1 MQIVAIIASYN
12 EERFIEGCLEHLRA
26 HGVKAYL
33 CDNQSTDRTREIASR
48 FLGSVVL
55 GIEEFPRDGFYRW
68 QRILQRKEELAASL
82 DADWIMHLDVDE
94 IPLPPRPGTT
104 LLEAIAEADAAGFNV
119 VEFSEFT
126 FVPTREDP
134 DHDHSDFRRTM
145 RWYYHFAPRP
155 RHLLRAWKRQS
166 TPIDIKSTG
175 GHIVEFPERRISPVH
190 FRLLHYLF
198 LSREHALRKYV
209 GRNFDPDE
217 LAKGWHGW
225 RPKVTPEMV
234 RPPSQAELRY
244 AGTDDDVDRSAPRT
258 RHCIEWQNA

>member
-1 MQIVAIIASYN
+1 
-12 EERFIEGCLEHLRA
+12 
-26 HGVKAYL
+26 
-33 CDNQSTDRTREIASR
+33 
-48 FLGSVVL
+48 
-55 GIEEFPRDGFYRW
+55 
-68 QRILQRKEELAASL
+68 
-82 DADWIMHLDVDE
+82 
-94 IPLPPRPGTT
+94 
-104 LLEAIAEADAAGFNV
+104 
-119 VEFSEFT
+119 
-126 FVPTREDP
+126 
-134 DHDHSDFRRTM
+134 M